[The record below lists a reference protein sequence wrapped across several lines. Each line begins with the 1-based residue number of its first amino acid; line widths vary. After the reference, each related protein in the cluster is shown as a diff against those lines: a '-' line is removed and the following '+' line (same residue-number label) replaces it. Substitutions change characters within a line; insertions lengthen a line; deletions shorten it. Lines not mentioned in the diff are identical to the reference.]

1 MNENE
6 EKLIAAYQAGED
18 VGEQLLTACRANHN
32 LLKELADFVAIER
45 LLQFDGQEDDL
56 FVNEFEQKLKTK
68 LEPQDN
74 FTGQFQ
80 QKLQAKQK
88 EENQQVEQKSRFS
101 FMQMAAMVC
110 LLIMPIFLMTSFT
123 ETKPEALVVASLVRH
138 TGSISLPLDRE
149 INAGEFSLQSG
160 YAELMLNNGVQL
172 TLEAPITLDFKNVDL
187 VHVLQGNLVA
197 NVPEQ
202 AIGFTV
208 LTPSS
213 EIIDLGTEF
222 AIAVDEN
229 GASEVHV
236 IKGEVKARGLH
247 EKQFVNLFKDDARAF
262 DVHQQISIIK
272 SDPKRFRRSLPGK
285 SAANPDF
292 LHWSFDDQSSITV
305 ASGQG
310 FDVAAFSGQ
319 LKSLNDGNGPIYENG
334 QFGQALFF
342 NGQDAFVET
351 AFKGIGGNKPRTVA
365 FWAKVPDDFT
375 VNNGYGMVSW
385 GLFKKGAAWQISSN
399 PEEREGPL
407 GRIRIGTMGA
417 PVVGTTDLRDRRWHH
432 IAVVMYGGSD
442 SDTST
447 HILLYVDGQLENTS
461 YKAVTK
467 IDTVLDDQKS
477 RPLIFG
483 RNMAF
488 TKDREHKNKFF
499 RGWLDEIFIFDA
511 ALDQQQIQRLMKTNN
526 IATK

>member
-6 EKLIAAYQAGED
+6 EKLIAVYLAGEKVD
-18 VGEQLLTACRANHN
+18 EQLLAACRANHS

-45 LLQFDGQEDDL
+45 LLQFDGQADDL
-56 FVNEFEQKLKTK
+56 FVKEFEQKLK

-74 FTGQFQ
+74 FTTQFE
-80 QKLQAKQK
+80 QKLQAKQIQEK
-88 EENQQVEQKSRFS
+88 LRTQQKSRFS
-101 FMQMAAMVC
+101 FLQMAAMVC
-110 LLIMPIFLMTSFT
+110 LLIIPVFLMTFIT
-123 ETKPEALVVASLVRH
+123 GTKPEAMVVASLVKH
-138 TGSISLPLDRE
+138 TGSSHLPVGAE
-149 INAGEFSLQSG
+149 IKAGEFSLQQG

-172 TLEAPITLDFKNVDL
+172 MLEGPITLDFKSSDL
-187 VHVLQGNLVA
+187 VHVLEGNLVA

-222 AIAVDEN
+222 AIAVTEN

-236 IKGEVKARGLH
+236 LQGEVKARGLQ
-247 EKQFVNLFKDDARAF
+247 EKHFVNLYKDDARAF
-262 DVHQQISIIK
+262 DVHQQMSIIA
-272 SDPKRFRRSLPGK
+272 SEPKRFLRSLPGK
-285 SAANPDF
+285 SATNPAF
-292 LHWSFDDQSSITV
+292 LHWSFDDKSPLTA

-310 FDVAAFSGQ
+310 FDVKSFSGQ
-319 LKSLNDGNGPIYENG
+319 LKAINDGIGPIYENG

-342 NGQDAFVET
+342 NGKDAYVET

-365 FWAKVPDDFT
+365 FWAKVPEDFT
-375 VNNGYGMVSW
+375 VNNGYGMISW
-385 GLFKKGAAWQISSN
+385 GLFNKGTAWQISPN
-399 PEEREGPL
+399 PEKREGPL
-407 GRIRIGTMGA
+407 GRIRIGTMSA

-432 IAVVMYGGSD
+432 IAVVMYGGSE

-467 IDTVLDDQKS
+467 INTVLDSKSS

-488 TKDREHKNKFF
+488 TKENEKINKFF

-511 ALDQQQIQRLMKTNN
+511 ALEQQQINNLMKTNS
-526 IATK
+526 IETK

>member
-32 LLKELADFVAIER
+32 LLKELADFVAIDR
-45 LLQFDGQEDDL
+45 LLQFDGQQDDL
-56 FVNEFEQKLKTK
+56 FINKFEQKLK
-68 LEPQDN
+68 LELQDN
-74 FTGQFQ
+74 VTRKFQ
-80 QKLQAKQK
+80 QNLRAKPR
-88 EENQQVEQKSRFS
+88 EDNQQVEPKSPFS
-101 FMQMAAMVC
+101 FMQMAAMVF
-110 LLIMPIFLMTSFT
+110 LLIIPIFLMTFMT
-123 ETKPEALVVASLVRH
+123 EKQSKALVVASLIRH
-138 TGSISLPLDRE
+138 TGSMSLSAGSE

-172 TLEAPITLDFKNVDL
+172 MLEAPITLDFKNVD
-187 VHVLQGNLVA
+187 VVYVLQGNLVA

-202 AIGFTV
+202 ATGFTV

-222 AIAVDEN
+222 AIAVDEK

-262 DVHQQISIIK
+262 DVHQQVSIIA

-285 SAANPDF
+285 SATNPDF
-292 LHWSFDDQSSITV
+292 LHWSFDDQRTLTV
-305 ASGQG
+305 ASGKG
-310 FDVAAFSGQ
+310 FDIEAFSGQ
-319 LKSLNDGNGPIYENG
+319 LKAINGGIGPVYENG

-342 NGQDAFVET
+342 NGQDAYVET

-375 VNNGYGMVSW
+375 INNGYGMVSW
-385 GLFKKGAAWQISSN
+385 GLFKKGTAWQISPN
-399 PEEREGPL
+399 PVERTGPL

-432 IAVVMYGGSD
+432 IAVVMYGGSE
-442 SDTST
+442 SDIST

-467 IDTVLDDQKS
+467 INTVLDDQKS

-483 RNMAF
+483 RNIAF
-488 TKDREHKNKFF
+488 TKENEPVNKFF

-511 ALDQQQIQRLMKTNN
+511 ALDQQQIHNLMKTNS
-526 IATK
+526 IKTK